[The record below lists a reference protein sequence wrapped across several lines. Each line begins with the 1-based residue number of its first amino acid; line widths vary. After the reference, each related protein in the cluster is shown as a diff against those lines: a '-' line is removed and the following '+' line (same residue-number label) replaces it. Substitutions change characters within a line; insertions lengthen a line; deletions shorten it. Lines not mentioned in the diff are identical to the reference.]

1 MNDGSRTTSE
11 FRRHTIF
18 FGLLVAL
25 IAAAIV
31 RSCITTSLDSFTF
44 DEAYHVGAGASY
56 IKTGDFRLNPEHP
69 PLAKLW
75 VGAYVAA
82 MGYEMSEFRSYT
94 DKGDE
99 REAVEQDAYFKNEPD
114 LLQERTRTAMF
125 ALNGLLLLLFALA
138 VRHLFS
144 DAMALGATLFLVIDP
159 TIAAHLPV
167 LMTDLPVALT
177 SGTAVLLAVAA
188 FRSFKAVDLILA
200 SVALGLALSAKH
212 SAIITAAVVGSIA
225 VGFAVYHFCQHGIAA
240 GAKRLAVVALVFIGT
255 IVVLW
260 SFYGFRYYETPGT
273 TDETFNRPLE
283 TKIADIKSPVYR
295 GGLNVISTT
304 RLLPRAY
311 IWGLADTIRA
321 GAEGRAIPIL
331 AFGEMYYS
339 KGPFYYFPGVIATKL
354 PIGLALLVVLGVIC
368 LISGKVP
375 KDFFAPLFGLTF
387 LAGFFLIFLI
397 IGSSYGGVRHALPIF
412 PLLAVLG
419 AIPIYLAVRDRSYVF
434 GAISSLLLIAAI
446 VSAVP
451 SMRPWEYFNESVG
464 GSAGAWQY
472 FSDEGV
478 DLGLRLEDIDRYYE
492 ANLAPSGEIPV
503 IMYFSSDVERDRR
516 EIEYVGKD
524 PKRDADRIG
533 RDTFEGTV
541 FIGANELSP
550 KLWWDAGSVLRGH
563 EPIGRMGNV
572 FIFRGTFARPLAAIS
587 RSRFYR
593 AIYTK
598 LYVAE
603 PDITGGI
610 ALLKESAELDPTAF
624 MVTLELGNQYLKLND
639 RENSLASYRKA
650 LEHAPA
656 SDSISDLLR
665 EQVARLESDEAIE
678 NIPQLRNPSVE

>member
-1 MNDGSRTTSE
+1 
-11 FRRHTIF
+11 
-18 FGLLVAL
+18 
-25 IAAAIV
+25 
-31 RSCITTSLDSFTF
+31 
-44 DEAYHVGAGASY
+44 
-56 IKTGDFRLNPEHP
+56 
-69 PLAKLW
+69 
-75 VGAYVAA
+75 VGAYGAA
-82 MGYEMSEFRSYT
+82 LGYEMSPFRSYS

-99 REAVEQDAYFKNEPD
+99 RDAVEKDAYFKNEPD

-125 ALNGLLLLLFALA
+125 ALNGLLLFIFALA
-138 VRHLFS
+138 VRKLFG
-144 DAMALGATLFLVIDP
+144 DVMALAAAGFLAIDP

-188 FRSFKAVDLILA
+188 FRSFKVVDLILA
-200 SVALGLALSAKH
+200 SAALGLALSAKH
-212 SAIITAAVVGSIA
+212 SSIITAAVVVLIA
-225 VGFAVYHFCQHGIAA
+225 AGFAIYHLRQLGLAA
-240 GAKRLAVVALVFIGT
+240 GAKRLAVTALVFVGAIA
-255 IVVLW
+255 VLW
-260 SFYGFRYYETPGT
+260 SFYGFRYYETPGS

-283 TKIADIKSPVYR
+283 TKIADIKSPLYR
-295 GGLNVISTT
+295 GGLSTISTA
-304 RLLPRAY
+304 RILPRAY

-354 PIGLALLVVLGVIC
+354 PIGLVLLVVIGFGCVV
-368 LISGKVP
+368 SGKIP
-375 KDFFAPLFGLTF
+375 KDYLAPLLGLTLLAAVF
-387 LAGFFLIFLI
+387 LVFLI

-419 AIPIYLAVRDRSYVF
+419 AIPIYVAVRDRSYIF
-434 GAISSLLLIAAI
+434 GTVSTILLLAAI
-446 VSAVP
+446 ASAVP
-451 SMRPWEYFNESVG
+451 VMRPWEYFNESVG
-464 GSAGAWQY
+464 GSAGAWKY

-492 ANLAPSGEIPV
+492 ANLAPKGEIPV
-503 IMYFSSDVERDRR
+503 LMYFSSDVERDRR

-533 RDTFEGTV
+533 GDTFEGTV
-541 FIGANELSP
+541 FIGGNELSP

-563 EPIGRMGNV
+563 EPIDRMGNV
-572 FIFRGTFARPLAAIS
+572 FVFKGTFPRPLAAIS

-603 PDITGGI
+603 PDVPAGI

-624 MVTLELGNQYLKLND
+624 MVTLELGNQYLKLQD
-639 RENSLASYRKA
+639 RENALAAYRKA
-650 LEHAPA
+650 LEHAPL
-656 SDSISDLLR
+656 SDSVSDLLR
-665 EQVARLESDEAIE
+665 EQVARLESSEALE
-678 NIPQLRNPSVE
+678 QIPQLRNPSVE